1 MAEGRLL
8 RKLIKAGAT
17 LPSDDFRRAAEEVIR
32 EERAKKHH
40 LLASDLERILYG
52 AATPET
58 AHRVVREVP
67 RDRERGL
74 ALIEV
79 REPVRSLRDLV
90 LADTTLSVLER
101 TLLEQQR
108 ADVLGTY
115 GLRPI
120 ARLLFAGPPGCGKTT
135 AAEALATELSV
146 ELVVVRVDAVISS
159 YLGET
164 AANLGKVFD
173 FLSRGRFVALF
184 DEFDALGKERDDP
197 SEHGELRRVVNAFL
211 QMMDAYR
218 GRSLLVAATNHER
231 LLDRALW
238 RRFDEVLVFEK
249 PTLEQLRQ
257 LFAVKLRPV
266 RFELPIEDRAF
277 LARFSGMSHADVE
290 RVIVRSIKAMA
301 LKGSEFLTLDLVEDA
316 RKYEEQRMHL
326 LQQHR

>member
-58 AHRVVREVP
+58 HRVVREVP

-74 ALIEV
+74 DLVEI

-90 LADTTLSVLER
+90 LADSTLSVLER

-108 ADVLGTY
+108 SDVLGTY

-120 ARLLFAGPPGCGKTT
+120 SRLLFAGPPGCGKTT
-135 AAEALATELSV
+135 GAEALATELGI
-146 ELVVVRVDAVISS
+146 ELVVVRVDAVVSS

-173 FLSRGRFVALF
+173 FLGRGRFVALF
-184 DEFDALGKERDDP
+184 DEFDAIGKEREDP

-249 PTLEQLRQ
+249 PTLEQLRH

-266 RFELPIEDRAF
+266 RYELPIEDRAF
-277 LARFSGMSHADVE
+277 LARFTSMSHAAV
-290 RVIVRSIKAMA
+290 
-301 LKGSEFLTLDLVEDA
+301 A
-316 RKYEEQRMHL
+316 RAL
-326 LQQHR
+326 LQRFSLTRNERGLFVVREAC

>member
-8 RKLIKAGAT
+8 RKLIKAGAS

-58 AHRVVREVP
+58 HRVVRDVP

-74 ALIEV
+74 NLIEI

-90 LADTTLSVLER
+90 LADSTLSVLER

-108 ADVLGTY
+108 SDVLGTY

-120 ARLLFAGPPGCGKTT
+120 SRLLFAGPPGCGKTT
-135 AAEALATELSV
+135 GAEALATELGV
-146 ELVVVRVDAVISS
+146 ELVVVRVDAVVSS

-173 FLSRGRFVALF
+173 FLQGGRFVALF

-197 SEHGELRRVVNAFL
+197 TEHGELRRVVNAFL

-266 RFELPIEDRAF
+266 RYELPVEDRSF

-290 RVIVRSIKAMA
+290 RVIVRAIKAMA
-301 LKGSEFLTLDLVEDA
+301 LRGSEFLTLELLEDA
-316 RKYEEQRMHL
+316 RKYEDQRIHL

>member
-8 RKLIKAGAT
+8 RKLIKAGAQ
-17 LPSDDFRRAAEEVIR
+17 LESDAFRRAAEEVIK

-58 AHRVVREVP
+58 HRVVRDVP

-74 ALIEV
+74 DLVEV

-90 LADTTLSVLER
+90 LADTTLSVLEHV
-101 TLLEQQR
+101 LLEHQR
-108 ADVLGTY
+108 ADLLGTY

-135 AAEALATELSV
+135 GAEAVATELGV
-146 ELVVVRVDAVISS
+146 ELVLVRLDAVVSS

-173 FLSRGRFVALF
+173 FINKGRYVALF
-184 DEFDALGKERDDP
+184 DEFDALGKEREDP
-197 SEHGELRRVVNAFL
+197 TEHGELRRVVNAFL

-231 LLDRALW
+231 LLDSALW

-249 PTLEQLRQ
+249 PTPEQLRQ
-257 LFAVKLRPV
+257 LFPVKLRPV
-266 RFELPIEDRAF
+266 RHELPIEDRAF
-277 LARFSGMSHADVE
+277 LARFAGMSHADIE
-290 RVIVRSIKAMA
+290 RVIVRAIKAMA
-301 LKGSEFLTLDLVEDA
+301 LKGSEFLTLPLVEDA
-316 RKYEEQRMHL
+316 RKREEQRMHL
-326 LQQHR
+326 LHQPR